1 MPKNLTLPFSIR
13 NYGPIWKKNLKKERQ
28 ILVEKLM
35 DKRLAQ
41 A

>member
-1 MPKNLTLPFSIR
+1 MHGLSKIYIISNID
-13 NYGPIWKKNLKKERQ
+13 NKIHLKKERQ